1 MSDKDC
7 LLIHLSR
14 IICGNLLRTYWDLFA
29 IDTPEQFDLFIQICV
44 AILAYK
50 LLLTFKSCPIYMHIT
65 WRYRTWWYSD
75 SWHQRRKL
83 TIFNYRYFKTPTHFL
98 STLYKTS
105 QGFFLDARRQK
116 LSSFLPSL
124 VTAASRLVNCENRNI
139 KRVSL
144 VGLGCRRVYWLKKDA
159 SNPFFQGFLHH
170 STLNQTW

>member
-65 WRYRTWWYSD
+65 WRYRTWWFRIRDTNVENWPFSIIAI
-75 SWHQRRKL
+75 SKHRHISCRPFTKL
-83 TIFNYRYFKTPTHFL
+83 HRD
-98 STLYKTS
+98 
-105 QGFFLDARRQK
+105 FFLMRDDK
-116 LSSFLPSL
+116 NSHLSSLP
-124 VTAASRLVNCENRNI
+124 
-139 KRVSL
+139 
-144 VGLGCRRVYWLKKDA
+144 WLLQLPGWLIVKIE
-159 SNPFFQGFLHH
+159 
-170 STLNQTW
+170 T